1 MDVIKIAVLGIAGLM
16 ICIFVKETKPEY
28 ALYVSLAT
36 GICILVLATG
46 KLTYLMEM
54 IGNLKSYVPIDAT
67 YLNALL
73 KMIGITYVGQFSAG
87 ICRDAG
93 YSSIAGQIEI
103 FAKLVEI
110 LDADANEL
118 LGRNPEEMGN
128 PAHRMFS
135 RVKNLRP
142 KEQKIVIQTMSALM
156 DGIEGIR

>member
-1 MDVIKIAVLGIAGLM
+1 MLGNSHLTQ
-16 ICIFVKETKPEY
+16 ETFAEK
-28 ALYVSLAT
+28 
-36 GICILVLATG
+36 
-46 KLTYLMEM
+46 
-54 IGNLKSYVPIDAT
+54 
-67 YLNALL
+67 
-73 KMIGITYVGQFSAG
+73 AG
-87 ICRDAG
+87 ISVNTVSRIEG
-93 YSSIAGQIEI
+93 GQAAMSIEI

>member
-103 FAKLVEI
+103 FAKLSI
-110 LDADANEL
+110 L
-118 LGRNPEEMGN
+118 
-128 PAHRMFS
+128 
-135 RVKNLRP
+135 
-142 KEQKIVIQTMSALM
+142 VISMPILTGLM
-156 DGIEGIR
+156 ETIQAFLA

>member
-73 KMIGITYVGQFSAG
+73 KMIGITYIGQFSSG
-87 ICRDAG
+87 ICKDAG
-93 YSSIAGQIEI
+93 YSAIAGQIEL
-103 FAKLVEI
+103 FCKLAIMAVSMPI
-110 LDADANEL
+110 LMAL
-118 LGRNPEEMGN
+118 L
-128 PAHRMFS
+128 
-135 RVKNLRP
+135 
-142 KEQKIVIQTMSALM
+142 QTIQEFMT
-156 DGIEGIR
+156 